1 VEEVNDLLL
10 VFAKSPWPGPKNRHN
25 INFDKFF

>member
-1 VEEVNDLLL
+1 VEINNLLL
-10 VFAKSPWPGPKNRHN
+10 VFAKGPWSGPKIRHN